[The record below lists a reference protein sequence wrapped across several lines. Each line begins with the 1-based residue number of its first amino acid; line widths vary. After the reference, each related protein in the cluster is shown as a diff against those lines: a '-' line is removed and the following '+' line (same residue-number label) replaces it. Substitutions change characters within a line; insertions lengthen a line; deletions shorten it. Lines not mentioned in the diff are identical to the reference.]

1 LLEKAQPA
9 ITLSARRV
17 ETIAEA
23 GGDGGLIYR
32 HDQRLEISRER
43 GVLLHKLRGGV
54 AEFRQRLWA
63 QLIAAGGRDS
73 DQLVVL
79 GDARSVD

>member
-1 LLEKAQPA
+1 M
-9 ITLSARRV
+9 
-17 ETIAEA
+17 
-23 GGDGGLIYR
+23 DGVHAPLRDGTWQEVKCGLIYR

-43 GVLLHKLRGGV
+43 GVLLHKLRCAVRGGV